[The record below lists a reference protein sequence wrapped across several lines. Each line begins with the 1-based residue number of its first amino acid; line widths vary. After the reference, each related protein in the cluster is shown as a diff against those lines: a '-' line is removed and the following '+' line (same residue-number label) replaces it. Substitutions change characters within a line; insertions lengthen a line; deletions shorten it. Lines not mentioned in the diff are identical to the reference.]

1 MYRPIADHMCCSGFA
16 VLEQGRVFANPG
28 EILKVKTGLTE
39 MWKNQ
44 PGPCWGKE
52 NTTSVETT
60 VCLQG
65 VTWLDPLSHLWS
77 LA

>member
-1 MYRPIADHMCCSGFA
+1 MYRPIADHPAALLALCCSGFA

-44 PGPCWGKE
+44 PGPC
-52 NTTSVETT
+52 
-60 VCLQG
+60 
-65 VTWLDPLSHLWS
+65 
-77 LA
+77 